1 MNELTSLG
9 HLRCQHMIKACQRR
23 GVHVYEHQC
32 SRAVNR
38 NTQNRYCFQH
48 LCQHDEEPRIVEQG
62 HIEQGHNHNHCSVTI
77 KARTGKP
84 EHQCTRKAHARFGG
98 MCSQHHKINSRNQH
112 VEHVEHIEPPQ
123 PLLDPNE
130 ECCICYEP
138 LGDTP
143 YLSCCKKNRIHYQC
157 LINAWVISRKKE
169 CPLCRSSHIKL
180 PHSWEKQYKSSKRI
194 QAHRRYLAQAHVA
207 RQAREEVVHAS
218 HVLEAMLMST
228 INTM

>member
-62 HIEQGHNHNHCSVTI
+62 IVEHCSVTI

-169 CPLCRSSHIKL
+169 CPICRSSHIKL

-207 RQAREEVVHAS
+207 RQASNNPDS
-218 HVLEAMLMST
+218 HVLEAMLMSN